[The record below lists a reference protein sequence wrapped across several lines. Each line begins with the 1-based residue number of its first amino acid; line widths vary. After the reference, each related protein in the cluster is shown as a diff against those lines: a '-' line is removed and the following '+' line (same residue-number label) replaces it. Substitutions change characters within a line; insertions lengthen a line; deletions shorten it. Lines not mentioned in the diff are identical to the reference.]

1 LESLQRCPFAESH
14 DIQSDGYTPNVLVG
28 GEMSL
33 VKVIIILMF
42 TIIMGL
48 TWFIW
53 GRKKQ

>member
-1 LESLQRCPFAESH
+1 
-14 DIQSDGYTPNVLVG
+14 
-28 GEMSL
+28 MSL
-33 VKVIIILMF
+33 VKVIVILLF

>member
-1 LESLQRCPFAESH
+1 
-14 DIQSDGYTPNVLVG
+14 VLVG